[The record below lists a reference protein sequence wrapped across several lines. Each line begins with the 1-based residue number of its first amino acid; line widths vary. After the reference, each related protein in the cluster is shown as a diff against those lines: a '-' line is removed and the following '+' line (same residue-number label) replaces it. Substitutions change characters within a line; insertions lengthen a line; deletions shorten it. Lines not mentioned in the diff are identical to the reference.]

1 MLFESDESSLW
12 PIISSI
18 GTYNCNLVKFLT
30 ELLDPVIPKEHRAK
44 DSFRFSEEIQQ
55 VSSNDNILVSYNVCS
70 LFESMT
76 LQETIEIEVELIFE
90 NNAQLKVMKRELK
103 RNNYLLLQPQVP
115 ILFDGVS
122 VYQWDLPEVL
132 SLPICSWAITKRNGC
147 ENLTKER
154 FSCINVILIIFFVCL
169 EMKRMQKI
177 FWIL

>member
-18 GTYNCNLVKFLT
+18 GTYNYNLVKFLT
-30 ELLDPVIPKEHRAK
+30 ELLDPVIPKEYRAK

-90 NNAQLKVMKRELK
+90 NNAQLKVMKRELT

-115 ILFDGVS
+115 ILFSMVAFMNTLMG
-122 VYQWDLPEVL
+122 YQCISGISLRSCPCQFVHGL
-132 SLPICSWAITKRNGC
+132 SR
-147 ENLTKER
+147 KEMVAR
-154 FSCINVILIIFFVCL
+154 IWQRKDSHV
-169 EMKRMQKI
+169 
-177 FWIL
+177 